1 MLVNP
6 QDAAVVQEPI
16 ENVWRLVGG
25 RRNYLRMEGAVLI
38 GDMGVKAEPWIDTV
52 AGVDVATGRSSLS
65 AAEELTVRTRRGA
78 MTPNLGEWQD
88 VMSVDQMRQGGRVA
102 IVADIGVLGPD

>member
-1 MLVNP
+1 VIGSPAGVGEMLVNP

-38 GDMGVKAEPWIDTV
+38 GDMGVKLNP
-52 AGVDVATGRSSLS
+52 GS
-65 AAEELTVRTRRGA
+65 
-78 MTPNLGEWQD
+78 TP
-88 VMSVDQMRQGGRVA
+88 
-102 IVADIGVLGPD
+102 